1 MRHRQTATRPRC
13 AGMFLVLDVKTGSGA
28 TSVRAA
34 RGRFAGESQF
44 AACCAEKAFWRT
56 AVRRKHVEIGVL
68 GNAHIHVGKVFR
80 PASASALHA
89 IGCASASRESHAQR
103 LWPACPRDG
112 PDKRRSATR
121 QTYVGTVSGRNVR
134 RRQCGADAARHIA
147 SIRRR
152 IFRAFK
158 PPGCARRPLRHDS
171 KVSRTL
177 LAPWSSRA
185 WLFPNTETQAHPR
198 RAFYS

>member
-1 MRHRQTATRPRC
+1 MGNACVHGKMVPRSIWQMLTCRAACHTAARPQYVRC
-13 AGMFLVLDVKTGSGA
+13 CGSGHRLP
-28 TSVRAA
+28 S
-34 RGRFAGESQF
+34 AGVWLANS
-44 AACCAEKAFWRT
+44 AM
-56 AVRRKHVEIGVL
+56 RRKRAGVGAL

-80 PASASALHA
+80 SASASALHT
-89 IGCASASRESHAQR
+89 IGCASVSRGNHAQR
-103 LWPACPRDG
+103 FWLTCPRDG
-112 PDKRRSATR
+112 LDKRRLATR